1 LRSGAGNVLAT
12 IYDLTITSDRTQFG
26 QMARS
31 NPLGRTF
38 SPYSRQEPGHQ
49 RGADKHFY
57 YGLLANAQRELRLLK
72 RSPDG
77 DLNHK
82 NAESEYS
89 RQKKIIIGAVCW

>member
-1 LRSGAGNVLAT
+1 
-12 IYDLTITSDRTQFG
+12 
-26 QMARS
+26 MARS

-38 SPYSRQEPGHQ
+38 SAYSRQEPGLQ
-49 RGADKHFY
+49 RGADEHFY
-57 YGLLANAQRELRLLK
+57 YGLAANAQRELRLLK